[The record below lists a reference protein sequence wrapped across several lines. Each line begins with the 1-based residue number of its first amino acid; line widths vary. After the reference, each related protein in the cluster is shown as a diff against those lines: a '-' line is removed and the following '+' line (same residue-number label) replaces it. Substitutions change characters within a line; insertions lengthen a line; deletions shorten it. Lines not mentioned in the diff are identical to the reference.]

1 MKRAR
6 KYRISSLFAVVITL
20 LSVAGAAA
28 RGDAPGRVPAPDF
41 TLKSASGENLKL
53 SELRGQ
59 VVLVNF
65 WASWC
70 GPCRQEMPLLD
81 QLHRKYGPLGFTVLG
96 VNVDGDP
103 RQATAFLEK
112 VPVTF
117 PVVFDSGNAVSKSYE
132 VVAMPTTLIVD
143 RGGDVRYLHKGYA
156 SGIEAEYQ
164 QQVRLLLAERR

>member
-1 MKRAR
+1 MNA
-6 KYRISSLFAVVITL
+6 YRRILTAPL
-20 LSVAGAAA
+20 LALALACLPGGAAA
-28 RGDAPGRVPAPDF
+28 AAEPTKAPAPDF

-59 VVLVNF
+59 VVLINF

-81 QLHRKYGPLGFTVLG
+81 ELHKKYEGLGFTVLG

-103 RQATAFLEK
+103 RQATAFLDK
-112 VPVTF
+112 VPVKF
-117 PVVFDSGNAVSKSYE
+117 PVLFDSRNTVSKSYE

-143 RGGDVRYLHKGYA
+143 RNGDVRYLHKGYA
-156 SGIEAEYQ
+156 SGIEQEYQ